1 MKLLSFRR
9 PDGDPSWG
17 IAKDEGVIDL
27 GHLAPSLKHAIWAS
41 TSLAELAS
49 RHADYKLSD
58 VRFLPPIPDPDK
70 ILCVGLNY
78 VSHIKEGG
86 REPPPKPIIFARFA
100 NSQVGHGETLI
111 RPKASE
117 TYDYEGELAV
127 VIGQRCRHVPKENA
141 WDVIGGYACYNE
153 GSVREWQRHS
163 AQFIPGK
170 NFYHSG
176 GFGPWIVTPEEAGD
190 ITTADS
196 AHPPERGGS
205 AARHHRRPLLRYP
218 NSHQLHLHLH
228 RAGTGRCDRDRHDR
242 RRRRLSHAA
251 AVDEAR

>member
-111 RPKASE
+111 RAQGVGDLRLRRRTGGRHRPALPPCA
-117 TYDYEGELAV
+117 EGKRVGRDRRVRVLQRRLGARMAAAFRAV
-127 VIGQRCRHVPKENA
+127 
-141 WDVIGGYACYNE
+141 
-153 GSVREWQRHS
+153 
-163 AQFIPGK
+163 
-170 NFYHSG
+170 
-176 GFGPWIVTPEEAGD
+176 
-190 ITTADS
+190 
-196 AHPPERGGS
+196 HPRQKFLSLRRLRPVDRDAGGS
-205 AARHHRRPLLRYP
+205 RRHH
-218 NSHQLHLHLH
+218 H
-228 RAGTGRCDRDRHDR
+228 RDICSPA
-242 RRRRLSHAA
+242 
-251 AVDEAR
+251 